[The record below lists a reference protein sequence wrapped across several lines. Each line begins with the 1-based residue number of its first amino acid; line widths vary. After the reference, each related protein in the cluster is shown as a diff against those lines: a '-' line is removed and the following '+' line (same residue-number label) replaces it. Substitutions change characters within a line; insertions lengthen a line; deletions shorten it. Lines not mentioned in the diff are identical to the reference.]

1 MNNGAAASGVRPL
14 KPSSPQTGKFLRVAE
29 WNIER
34 GLEFDAVRLAFTD
47 AQGFSRLM
55 DQKNSKATA
64 DERAHIL
71 DEVQVLKQADLLVLN
86 EVDWGMNRTLFRNV
100 AADLADALGMNYAY
114 GVEFVEVD
122 PITMGINQ
130 QVVLRE
136 VEQAYAEPAEGRKEM
151 MDYVKQI
158 MRPDPERYRGLHGTA
173 ILSRYPLLNVRLIPF
188 GFQGHDWYT
197 DEKKKASAV
206 EKAEGK
212 LSIALFKEQLVRQVR
227 RGGRMMLLADIVD
240 PEFPTGRITVVATH
254 LEDMTTPA
262 NRRKQLEE
270 LLSQI
275 KGINNPVI
283 VAGDMNTS
291 THDAAPIGVMRALK
305 QRFGS
310 GKWWKEE
317 ATREAIVQ
325 ATPFGWAYD
334 VSHALIGFARGVDDP
349 TVRSLPLFDRNPEAA
364 FFTTIKDFRFTDGM
378 RSTSAA
384 RKGVRRCHGAWQ
396 THERGE
402 KGFAPTSELGRA
414 FGPIGKY
421 KLDWI
426 FVRPASLTAP
436 HGTKQSYRFAPHFGR
451 TLKEL
456 NESIPERI
464 SDHSPITVDLPL
476 QEPSLPTS

>member
-1 MNNGAAASGVRPL
+1 
-14 KPSSPQTGKFLRVAE
+14 
-29 WNIER
+29 
-34 GLEFDAVRLAFTD
+34 
-47 AQGFSRLM
+47 
-55 DQKNSKATA
+55 
-64 DERAHIL
+64 
-71 DEVQVLKQADLLVLN
+71 
-86 EVDWGMNRTLFRNV
+86 
-100 AADLADALGMNYAY
+100 
-114 GVEFVEVD
+114 
-122 PITMGINQ
+122 
-130 QVVLRE
+130 
-136 VEQAYAEPAEGRKEM
+136 

-310 GKWWKEE
+310 GKWWAEE
-317 ATREAIVQ
+317 ATREGIVQ

-364 FFTTIKDFRFTDGM
+364 FFTTIKDFRFTDGN
-378 RSTSAA
+378 AFDF
-384 RKGVRRCHGAWQ
+384 
-396 THERGE
+396 RGE
-402 KGFAPTSELGRA
+402 KGRATKGHGGNLANSNERGAKGFVPTSELGRT
-414 FGPIGKY
+414 FGPVGKY

-426 FVRPASLTAP
+426 FVRPANLTEP

-476 QEPSLPTS
+476 QEPPLPRK